1 MMIKNSSEILDN
13 GFAILPFPNDLKIAV
28 KDYILKKISHST
40 SVSLNESSS
49 LDEFTILLKS

>member
-40 SVSLNESSS
+40 SVSLNE
-49 LDEFTILLKS
+49 FTILLKL